1 MPGPT
6 VPHRRLPRG
15 ESDTLVTATMSALR
29 LHRVRTPDADEVL
42 LVDEVARPSPGPTD
56 VLVDVRACGVCA
68 SDLHVVQGITPHGPE
83 LPQILGHEPAGVVAE
98 VGAEVTDWQPGD
110 RVAVLM
116 ARPCHVCP
124 ACSIGRQNLCANL
137 SVPGIDRDGAMA
149 GFVVADADVLVPI
162 PLNVPFDQAAI
173 TTDAVATPYHA
184 LKRVGIG
191 ENVTVTIFGLGGLG
205 MHAILLAKL
214 AGAQVIGVDL
224 DPVNL
229 ERALDWGADE
239 VVDATDGQPA
249 RRVRD
254 LTGGGSDRALE
265 FVGSAATVD
274 QAVKSLAPGGRAAIV
289 GLTPERLAT
298 VPIARFVAQETEVV
312 GSFGSTPQDLGEL
325 FDLLEDGRLDL
336 SRSVTATIGLDGVH
350 QALRSLES
358 RDGHP
363 IRTVVTDVD

>member
-1 MPGPT
+1 MQ
-6 VPHRRLPRG
+6 
-15 ESDTLVTATMSALR
+15 ALR
-29 LHRVRTPDADEVL
+29 LHRVRTDDRPEEL
-42 LVDEVARPSPGPTD
+42 RVDEVARPSPGPTD
-56 VLVDVRACGVCA
+56 VLVEVRACGVCA
-68 SDLHVVQGITPHGPE
+68 SDLHVLQGVTPHGPQ

-98 VGAEVTDWQPGD
+98 VGAEVSDWHPGD
-110 RVAVLM
+110 RVAILM
-116 ARPCHVCP
+116 GRFCHVCP
-124 ACSIGRQNLCANL
+124 ACLMGRQNLCSSL
-137 SVPGIDRDGAMA
+137 SVPGIDQDGAMA
-149 GFVVADADVLVPI
+149 GYVLADAEVLVPI
-162 PLNVPFDQAAI
+162 PLDVPFEQAAI

-191 ENVTVTIFGLGGLG
+191 ENVTVAVYGLGGLG

-239 VVDATDGQPA
+239 VVDASDGQPA
-249 RRVRD
+249 RRIRA

-265 FVGSAATVD
+265 FVGSAAAVD

-289 GLTPERLAT
+289 GLSAERLAT

-312 GSFGSTPQDLGEL
+312 GSFGSTPQDPGEL

-336 SRSVTATIGLDGVH
+336 SRSVTATIALDGVH
-350 QALRSLES
+350 DALRALET
-358 RDGHP
+358 REGHP
-363 IRTVVTDVD
+363 IRTVVTDFT